1 LHQINKMKKRFYKFI
16 FFKLMGWKIEGSV
29 NSEIKKCVF
38 MVMPHTSWHDFYLG
52 VFTRGILG
60 IDINFVA
67 KKELFDSVFGFY
79 FKYMGGEPLDRTG
92 GLNKVEAIAKIFERK
107 EIFKLGISP
116 EGTRKKVTELKSGF
130 YFIALKANVP
140 IIPVAFN
147 YGQKSVQFGK
157 PFFPTGNFESD
168 LKVLENHF
176 LGVKGKF
183 PENGFDVKK

>member
-1 LHQINKMKKRFYKFI
+1 MKKSIYKFI
-16 FFKLMGWKIEGSV
+16 FFKLMGWKIKGIV
-29 NSEIKKCVF
+29 DPEIKKCVF

-60 IDINFVA
+60 IEINFVA
-67 KKELFDSVFGFY
+67 KKELFDSFFGFY

-92 GLNKVEAIAKIFERK
+92 GLNKVDSIAKIFERK

-140 IIPVAFN
+140 IITVAFD
-147 YGQKSVQFGK
+147 YGKKSVQFGK
-157 PFFPTGNFESD
+157 AFYPTSNLEND
-168 LKVLENHF
+168 LKILENNF
-176 LGVKGKF
+176 IDVSGKF
-183 PENGFDVKK
+183 PEKGYKYNK

>member
-29 NSEIKKCVF
+29 DSEIKKCVF

-67 KKELFDSVFGFY
+67 KKELFDSVFAFY

-116 EGTRKKVTELKSGF
+116 EGTRKKVSELKSGF

-157 PFFPTGNFESD
+157 PFSPTGNFESD
-168 LKVLENHF
+168 LKILKNHF

-183 PENGFDVKK
+183 PKKGFDIKN